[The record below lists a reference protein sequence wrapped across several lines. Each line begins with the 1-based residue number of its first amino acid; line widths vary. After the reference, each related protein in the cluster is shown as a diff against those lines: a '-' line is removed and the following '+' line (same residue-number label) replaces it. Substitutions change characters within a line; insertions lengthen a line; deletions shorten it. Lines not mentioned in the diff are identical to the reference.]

1 MRPDSVPGP
10 AGALTRTI
18 LAVSLATGIAVAAS
32 TSYTLTINGKP
43 AAARAIVVDG
53 RTYVPLAALQAAG
66 ATSRLAAG
74 TLALT
79 LPGAPGGANGRV
91 SVEGCLGEFLF
102 NGVWRLRVN
111 KVEPARQP
119 GSGDPGIPGW
129 AVAVELRNGTTRT
142 LSPSKTGIDAGGRGI
157 SLATDD
163 GNTLS
168 LRAGSDWVDFAS
180 KAIPQGAAGIH
191 RMGFFYPVADAAP
204 RKPTKLLLEI
214 NTDELRNWTETR
226 DLRYGVPNPS
236 FRVRLDCTS

>member
-1 MRPDSVPGP
+1 M
-10 AGALTRTI
+10 LTRLELTGI
-18 LAVSLATGIAVAAS
+18 ALGVSLAAGLAAAA
-32 TSYTLTINGKP
+32 THAGYALRVNGRP
-43 AAARAIVVDG
+43 AAGKAIVVEG
-53 RTYVPLAALQAAG
+53 RTYVSLAALQAAG
-66 ATSRLAAG
+66 ATSRLAGG
-74 TLALT
+74 TLELS
-79 LPGAPGGANGRV
+79 LPVAPGGANERV

-129 AVAVELRNGTTRT
+129 AVAVEFRNGTTRT

-191 RMGFFYPVADAAP
+191 RLGFFYPDAGAGS

-214 NTDELRNWTETR
+214 NTDELRNWTETK
-226 DLRYGVPNPS
+226 DLRYAVPNPS
-236 FRVRLDCTS
+236 FRVRLDCAR